1 MKDTYPQKEWIR
13 LRKAHAKLT
22 HYRRM
27 NIVSKDLIF
36 AEADFFR
43 AASAIWK
50 CTFDSLDKIIY
61 TQKDKL

>member
-1 MKDTYPQKEWIR
+1 MRDTYPQKEWIR
-13 LRKAHAKLT
+13 LRETHAKLS

-50 CTFDSLDKIIY
+50 CTFNSLEKRGY
-61 TQKDKL
+61 HHREA